1 MLTLTYSSQI
11 ILLTYY
17 IIKDTILSN
26 IYFEL
31 RGVVTLLIFKI
42 CNFEIYC
49 RNKIFKKIYIS
60 ITLRLI
66 YVFKIIIPGNFQNIS
81 KSI

>member
-1 MLTLTYSSQI
+1 MLTLSYSSQI
-11 ILLTYY
+11 IFLTY

-49 RNKIFKKIYIS
+49 KNKIKKKIYIS
-60 ITLRLI
+60 HTQLL
-66 YVFKIIIPGNFQNIS
+66 
-81 KSI
+81 